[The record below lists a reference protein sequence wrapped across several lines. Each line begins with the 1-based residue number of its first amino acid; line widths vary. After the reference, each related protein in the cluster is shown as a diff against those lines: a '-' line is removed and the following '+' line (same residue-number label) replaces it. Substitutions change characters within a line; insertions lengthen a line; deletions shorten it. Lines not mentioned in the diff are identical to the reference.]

1 LWAAT
6 IGAGELVA
14 TVGGAGAPGAVTSL
28 VAGEAA
34 SAAGVVV
41 GAASAAEG
49 AVVALG
55 VGVVSDAAGDVV
67 PVCGSVAAGV
77 GVAVG
82 GVDVALGIGLAGA
95 LVEGGVVGVTAG
107 AVDVGL
113 ADSLAEE
120 GGVGAGGVLSCATA
134 PASPPSVSI
143 NAIPASLEAFEYSER
158 LEAMAL
164 NSVPMLQS
172 SKPIGNT

>member
-1 LWAAT
+1 MNMFHGDRSRGRLWAAT

-14 TVGGAGAPGAVTSL
+14 TVGGAGVPGAVTSL

-67 PVCGSVAAGV
+67 PVCGSVAAGA
-77 GVAVG
+77 GVAAG
-82 GVDVALGIGLAGA
+82 GVDVALGI
-95 LVEGGVVGVTAG
+95 
-107 AVDVGL
+107 GL